1 MADSMN
7 PKPVA
12 LSFEPI
18 REPLK
23 VLLAPQNIGQISS
36 LQVDVLFG
44 ARRLSHPLSFTQV
57 TKDLTVNLI
66 RDVMGHL
73 SKEIPLLFN
82 SQWQKFL
89 TKKLATVIDMS
100 KYTASIAASAKDEEA
115 RHHVGK
121 MPVTIDMSQ
130 SDQQLVIDSQDKI
143 ANQLFKVLLHH
154 GRLP

>member
-1 MADSMN
+1 
-7 PKPVA
+7 
-12 LSFEPI
+12 
-18 REPLK
+18 
-23 VLLAPQNIGQISS
+23 
-36 LQVDVLFG
+36 
-44 ARRLSHPLSFTQV
+44 
-57 TKDLTVNLI
+57 
-66 RDVMGHL
+66 MGHL